1 MSGEMS
7 AQASAG
13 GVADPQVLNRAR
25 IMQSVLFEIMPCLGV
40 AMELLM
46 IEGGRLLEHNSR
58 IGCSSVVL
66 LEVSEAL
73 AERQR
78 GGSLGVEDR
87 GRRTRS
93 RDRQAAR
100 PSSVAANNRAAA
112 GAL

>member
-1 MSGEMS
+1 
-7 AQASAG
+7 
-13 GVADPQVLNRAR
+13 L
-25 IMQSVLFEIMPCLGV
+25 
-40 AMELLM
+40 
-46 IEGGRLLEHNSR
+46 IEDGRLLEHNSR

-93 RDRQAAR
+93 REKSNWKRIQLLGYGFLE
-100 PSSVAANNRAAA
+100 V
-112 GAL
+112 